1 MTTTTIAPDR
11 TRSEGAGARPSARPV
26 LTVHA
31 GVSLPLRLALLDA
44 VEKALESQGV
54 ERARID
60 ERYRSELVVLAELEE
75 G

>member
-1 MTTTTIAPDR
+1 MTTTIAPDR
-11 TRSEGAGARPSARPV
+11 NRCEGAGAAPSTRPV

-44 VEKALESQGV
+44 VGKALESQGV
-54 ERARID
+54 ERAWID
-60 ERYRSELVVLAELEE
+60 ESHRSELVVLAELEE